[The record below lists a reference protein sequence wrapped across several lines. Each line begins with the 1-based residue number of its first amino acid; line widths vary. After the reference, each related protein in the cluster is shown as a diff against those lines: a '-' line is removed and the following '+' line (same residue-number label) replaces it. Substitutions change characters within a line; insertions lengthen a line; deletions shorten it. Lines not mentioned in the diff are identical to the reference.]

1 MIRGWGVCGWIVHT
15 SGSVG
20 FDCLGLV
27 CIGDKRMYLGIFS
40 YSLYEFK
47 AMVFTRAV
55 ITRDINDQNFFN

>member
-1 MIRGWGVCGWIVHT
+1 
-15 SGSVG
+15 
-20 FDCLGLV
+20 
-27 CIGDKRMYLGIFS
+27 MYLGIFS